1 MNSLSHSSSEEP
13 TGIRLQKVLAGAGF
27 GSRRKCEEMIDH
39 GRVSVAGVLVETQ
52 GMRVDPENDVIR
64 VDGKRI
70 AAPTGTVVIAMNKP
84 RGVLTA
90 MSDDRGR
97 VCVGDLL
104 NDSPLAALGTGLF
117 HVGRLDSD
125 TDGLLLL
132 TNDGD
137 LGHLLTHPSFGV
149 NKTYVAKVQGELRT
163 ADIAKIGKGILVDDR
178 VVNVSKPRLRA
189 SRTGESV
196 IELTIHEGRKHI
208 VRRLLAN
215 AGFPVLTLTRTKFG
229 SIEVAGL
236 PNGAMRQL
244 DDGEISSLFDSVEN
258 ESDAGQ
264 PVKT

>member
-1 MNSLSHSSSEEP
+1 
-13 TGIRLQKVLAGAGF
+13 
-27 GSRRKCEEMIDH
+27 
-39 GRVSVAGVLVETQ
+39 VSVAGVPVEVQ
-52 GMRVDPENDVIR
+52 GMRVDPQNDVIR

-70 AAPTGTVVIAMNKP
+70 AAPMGTVVIAMNKP
-84 RGVLTA
+84 PGVLTA

-97 VCVGDLL
+97 RCVGDLL
-104 NDSPLAALGTGLF
+104 ADSPLAALATGLF

-178 VVNVSKPRLRA
+178 VVEVSKPRLRA

-196 IELTIHEGRKHI
+196 IELTIHEGRKHV

-229 SIEVAGL
+229 SVDVVGL
-236 PNGAMRQL
+236 SNGAMRQL
-244 DDGEISSLFDSVEN
+244 DDGEISALFDSVEN
-258 ESDAGQ
+258 ESNEGQ
-264 PVKT
+264 SLNT